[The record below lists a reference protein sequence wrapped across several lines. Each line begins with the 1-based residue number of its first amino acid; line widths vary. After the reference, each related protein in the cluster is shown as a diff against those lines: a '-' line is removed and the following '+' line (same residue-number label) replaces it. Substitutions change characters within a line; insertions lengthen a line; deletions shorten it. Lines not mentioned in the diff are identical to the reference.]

1 MRAILAGLLTASLL
15 VRGSPARA
23 DEEEAAEPDGPPP
36 RLVGRL
42 IGAQSAAKVRAGLWY
57 ANLSR
62 GLFSFMQSSDVV
74 GPPNSAVGRGTGF
87 ISELGF
93 ELTVGDYDFAVSALT
108 DELISP
114 ADDALDAIENP
125 VARTVLRQLLG
136 ELKSRALDQ
145 LVGTEVGVSARYGS
159 FRGVFDGTRFG
170 FRDDRVFLGGRVE
183 PWSSSYFSTQVQARV
198 GEYVD
203 WVFIRYSNFSKPQA
217 FEIVGVEPFGLQ
229 TTHINAAGL
238 GVKFERVHDAES
250 GFADFEY
257 DLSVI
262 PLTGFAVV
270 DYGAWGSL
278 VGALF
283 EMEASITG
291 TLFFELGDWI
301 ALKPYVGFRAD
312 MISPLGGAF
321 GGLGGSLDEQDP
333 NEVLLLLPDYL
344 IWGPIAGLEVV
355 L

>member
-1 MRAILAGLLTASLL
+1 MIRALAWGAGVWGLLGLMGSGTAW
-15 VRGSPARA
+15 AEDEA
-23 DEEEAAEPDGPPP
+23 DEGPPP

-42 IGAQSAAKVRAGLWY
+42 IGADSSAKVRTGLWY

-87 ISELGF
+87 ITELGF
-93 ELTVGDYDFAVSALT
+93 QLTLGDYDFAVSALT
-108 DELISP
+108 DELIAP
-114 ADDALDAIENP
+114 ADDALAAIENP

-136 ELKSRALDQ
+136 ELKSRALDE
-145 LVGTEVGVSARYGS
+145 LVGTEVGLGVRYGS
-159 FRGVFDGTRFG
+159 FRGVFDGTQFG
-170 FRDDRVFLGGRVE
+170 FRDNAVFLGGRRE
-183 PWSSSYFSTQVQARV
+183 NWSSSYFSGQLQARV

-203 WVFIRYSNFSKPQA
+203 WLFIRYSRFSKPQA
-217 FEIVGVEPFGLQ
+217 FEIIGVQPFGLQ
-229 TTHINAAGL
+229 TTKINAAGI
-238 GVKFERVHDAES
+238 GVRFERVSDGDS
-250 GFADFEY
+250 GLFDFEY

-262 PLTGFAVV
+262 PLTGFAMV

-283 EMEASITG
+283 EAEASVTATMFI
-291 TLFFELGDWI
+291 ELGDWI
-301 ALKPYVGFRAD
+301 ALKPYIGFRAD

-321 GGLGGSLDEQDP
+321 GGVSSSLDEQDP

-344 IWGPIAGLEVV
+344 IWGPIVGLEVV